1 MFYTLCIF
9 VCIFVILLTVIL
21 NIQEA
26 YDMESD
32 AVSTIEQIKNEIDH
46 WQTDWEN
53 LKYDLKNP
61 DKWDFPEFS
70 PEGRDKKAYLE
81 EQMRQSQNNVRYYIK
96 QLKELQD
103 NNINN
108 TGDSSILG
116 KRTSSNVKDF
126 LPNID
131 NKRSN

>member
-1 MFYTLCIF
+1 
-9 VCIFVILLTVIL
+9 
-21 NIQEA
+21 
-26 YDMESD
+26 
-32 AVSTIEQIKNEIDH
+32 
-46 WQTDWEN
+46 
-53 LKYDLKNP
+53 
-61 DKWDFPEFS
+61 
-70 PEGRDKKAYLE
+70 
-81 EQMRQSQNNVRYYIK
+81 MRQSQNNVRYYIK